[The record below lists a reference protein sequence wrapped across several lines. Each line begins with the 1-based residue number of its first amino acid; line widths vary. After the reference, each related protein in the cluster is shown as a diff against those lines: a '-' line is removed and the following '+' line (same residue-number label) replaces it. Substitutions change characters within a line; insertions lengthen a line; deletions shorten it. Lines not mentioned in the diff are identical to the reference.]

1 MILDYCKSGNLRNY
15 YLNKYEKS
23 TIKIYNLF
31 KIANGLLNN
40 IHNAEKVHKDFH
52 SAGNI
57 LYGSN
62 MHISDLGMCQPA
74 NNEEPSV
81 KKGVYGVYLIWH
93 QKFYMDINVQKQQ
106 MFLI

>member
-1 MILDYCKSGNLRNY
+1 MMVLQYCENENLRNY
-15 YLNKYEKS
+15 YLNNHRDG
-23 TIKIYNLF
+23 TMKIYDLF
-31 KIANGLLNN
+31 RIANGLLI
-40 IHNAEKVHKDFH
+40 IHNAGKVHKDFH
-52 SAGNI
+52 SGNT